1 MLTVDQYI
9 DFRLIR
15 FSFTLPHRLWDL
27 ASNEQ
32 NFVRF
37 GYFLFCFALS
47 GDWLVSSLVDPRC
60 SSSMVAGWEGEIC
73 VVLVWQIDGHAR
85 AIVTLFVFLFLSL
98 LFSVLFFPPWQE
110 NSGFFVENYF
120 PKAAVDIKKRYLAKI
135 GLLSLS
141 CSLKLLIFYK
151 LIPKLSQR
159 SQRTTTFSAILPLM
173 QKPRK

>member
-73 VVLVWQIDGHAR
+73 VVLVWQIDGHAC
-85 AIVTLFVFLFLSL
+85 AIVTLFVFLFFLSF
-98 LFSVLFFPPWQE
+98 LFSVLFFSSMTGE
-110 NSGFFVENYF
+110 LGVFVENYF
-120 PKAAVDIKKRYLAKI
+120 PKAAAKI

-141 CSLKLLIFYK
+141 CSLKPLIFYK

-159 SQRTTTFSAILPLM
+159 SQRTTTFSVILPLM